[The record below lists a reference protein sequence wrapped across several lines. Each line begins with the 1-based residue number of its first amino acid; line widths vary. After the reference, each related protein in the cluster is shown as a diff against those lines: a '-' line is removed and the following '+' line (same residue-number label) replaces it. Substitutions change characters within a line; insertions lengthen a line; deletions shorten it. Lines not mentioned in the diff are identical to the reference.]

1 MSLAFDCFLAAAAA
15 GQAEAQFEVALRLER
30 GQWLPADSK
39 KDVAAAREWYAKAA
53 DQQNPKA
60 VKAMARLNNK
70 EAARAQEE
78 DSSEEG
84 RNKTAENLHL
94 WEDKIGKT
102 WEWRAKPKM
111 LNSEWKTIW
120 LDHSGKC
127 VMKEGVKKV
136 VKSTE
141 KYVWD
146 VADNSD
152 DWSMRS
158 KGKLIIGP
166 CRGGKPF
173 FNYSRA
179 EFEKEY
185 PAEMNAVMH

>member
-1 MSLAFDCFLAAAAA
+1 
-15 GQAEAQFEVALRLER
+15 VALRLER

-141 KYVWD
+141 KYVWN
-146 VADNSD
+146 VADNSERD
-152 DWSMRS
+152 
-158 KGKLIIGP
+158 KGKLMIGP
-166 CRGGKPF
+166 GAGPRRTGEGSPF
-173 FNYSRA
+173 FGIRGQNSR
-179 EFEKEY
+179 K
-185 PAEMNAVMH
+185 NTRRR